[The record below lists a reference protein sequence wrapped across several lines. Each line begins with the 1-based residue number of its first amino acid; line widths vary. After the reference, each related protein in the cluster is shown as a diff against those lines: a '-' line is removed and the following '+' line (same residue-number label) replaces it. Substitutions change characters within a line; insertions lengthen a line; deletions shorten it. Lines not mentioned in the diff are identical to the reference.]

1 MKRKDK
7 RPNRDSNAN
16 HSARPPANGKSPRPA
31 SGEKRSDTRGAAR
44 GDTRSAAR
52 GDTRSAAPSAAR
64 GDQKG
69 PSNPKRKA
77 RRTGRLREPGATP
90 LDERR
95 AIAPESR
102 APESPRPLQSP
113 RPAFTPSA
121 PVIAES
127 SAVDEFDLHDPD
139 LDSEEAFELGIGAR
153 VVHPNTQYGEAF
165 ESLPAEPLE
174 RKSGDVEAQIRALE
188 ARLDGLIRQRHFDD
202 VNADPEADSHD
213 PVSERRGALA
223 KTDSSP
229 PAKVEPAEL
238 PAEDFIA
245 RKWGRSGL
253 RSRSEEF
260 DDFGLDPSFEQR
272 VKPVVEFLYRSYF
285 RTTVEGIDNVPAEG
299 RCIVVANHSGALPLD
314 GLMLRAALRIEHKQK
329 RDLRWLAEDFVYYLP
344 FAGVFM
350 NRVGAV
356 RACPENAERLLEKE
370 SIVGVFPEGV
380 HGIKKLFQ
388 ERYRLQR
395 FGRGGYIRLCLRMR
409 APIVPC
415 AIIGAEE
422 SSPLLYRLEGLTE
435 LLGLPYFPITPTF
448 PFLGPA
454 GLLPAPTKWRMRFGE
469 PINLDNYGPEAADD
483 HVLVGRLSERVRSS
497 IQSMLDSGLRERRSV
512 WFG

>member
-1 MKRKDK
+1 MNRKDK
-7 RPNRDSNAN
+7 RPKRHSNDSAGGARPRNGGGGKPPARDSAQR
-16 HSARPPANGKSPRPA
+16 AAP
-31 SGEKRSDTRGAAR
+31 RSD
-44 GDTRSAAR
+44 DKS
-52 GDTRSAAPSAAR
+52 
-64 GDQKG
+64 

-77 RRTGRLREPGATP
+77 RRTGRNRDAGPARPGGPLEARREQRP
-90 LDERR
+90 
-95 AIAPESR
+95 APQPSVSR
-102 APESPRPLQSP
+102 PSVSRPPVSRPPRPPLP
-113 RPAFTPSA
+113 PP
-121 PVIAES
+121 PVIEERSVIDDADYDDTD
-127 SAVDEFDLHDPD
+127 VDY
-139 LDSEEAFELGIGAR
+139 EEAFELGIGSR
-153 VVHPNTQYGEAF
+153 VVPPTTQYGEAF
-165 ESLPAEPLE
+165 ESSPPASDGL
-174 RKSGDVEAQIRALE
+174 KMGDVQAQIRALE
-188 ARLDGLIRQRHFDD
+188 ARLDGLIRQRD
-202 VNADPEADSHD
+202 VGEHSADSEGVEAE
-213 PVSERRGALA
+213 PVSERRGSLA
-223 KTDSSP
+223 KAPASP
-229 PAKVEPAEL
+229 PVIVEVPKPA
-238 PAEDFIA
+238 AEDFIS
-245 RKWGRSGL
+245 RKWGRSAL

-260 DDFGLDPSFEQR
+260 DDFGLDPGFEQR

-285 RTTVEGIDNVPAEG
+285 RTSVEGIDNVPAEG

-314 GLMLRAALRIEHKQK
+314 GLMLRAALRIEHRQK

-370 SIVGVFPEGV
+370 SLVAVFPEGV

>member
-1 MKRKDK
+1 VKRKDK
-7 RPNRDSNAN
+7 RPKRDSSAN
-16 HSARPPANGKSPRPA
+16 QSARSRPA
-31 SGEKRSDTRGAAR
+31 KSEKSDKR
-44 GDTRSAAR
+44 GDARSPSPSSAR
-52 GDTRSAAPSAAR
+52 A
-64 GDQKG
+64 DQKS

-77 RRTGRLREPGATP
+77 RRTGRNRPAPRVGEHRVHPPQPPISAPAGVI
-90 LDERR
+90 DER
-95 AIAPESR
+95 
-102 APESPRPLQSP
+102 
-113 RPAFTPSA
+113 T
-121 PVIAES
+121 
-127 SAVDEFDLHDPD
+127 AVDEAGLSDTDI
-139 LDSEEAFELGIGAR
+139 DSEEAFELGIGAR
-153 VVHPNTQYGEAF
+153 VVPVTMQYGEAF
-165 ESLPAEPLE
+165 ESTPPAREE
-174 RKSGDVEAQIRALE
+174 RKTGDVEAQIRALE
-188 ARLDGLIRQRHFDD
+188 ARLDGLIRQRHF
-202 VNADPEADSHD
+202 ADAAPEAEDPD
-213 PVSERRGALA
+213 PVSERRGALT

-229 PAKVEPAEL
+229 PATVEPVEL
-238 PAEDFIA
+238 PVEDFIS
-245 RKWGRSGL
+245 RKWGRSAL

-260 DDFGLDPSFEQR
+260 DDFGLDPGFEQR
-272 VKPVVEFLYRSYF
+272 VRPVVEFLYRSYF
-285 RTTVEGIDNVPAEG
+285 RTTVEGIDHVPAEG

-314 GLMLRAALRIEHKQK
+314 GLMLRAALRIEHAQK

-370 SIVGVFPEGV
+370 NIVGVFPEGV

-497 IQSMLDSGLRERRSV
+497 IQAMLDSGLRERRSV

>member
-1 MKRKDK
+1 MTRKDK
-7 RPNRDSNAN
+7 RPKRNSNDGAGG
-16 HSARPPANGKSPRPA
+16 ARPRNGGGKPPARAGAHRSAP
-31 SGEKRSDTRGAAR
+31 RSD
-44 GDTRSAAR
+44 DKS
-52 GDTRSAAPSAAR
+52 
-64 GDQKG
+64 

-77 RRTGRLREPGATP
+77 RRTGRNRDTGPARPATLEARREPRPSPQPSVSRPP
-90 LDERR
+90 LPPPPPIEER
-95 AIAPESR
+95 S
-102 APESPRPLQSP
+102 L
-113 RPAFTPSA
+113 
-121 PVIAES
+121 
-127 SAVDEFDLHDPD
+127 VDDAGYDD
-139 LDSEEAFELGIGAR
+139 TDVDYEEAFELGIGSR
-153 VVHPNTQYGEAF
+153 VVPPTTQYGEAF
-165 ESLPAEPLE
+165 ESSPPTSDGL
-174 RKSGDVEAQIRALE
+174 KMGDVQAQIRALE
-188 ARLDGLIRQRHFDD
+188 ARLDGLIRQRDFGDHG
-202 VNADPEADSHD
+202 AETEAVEAE
-213 PVSERRGALA
+213 PISERRGSLA
-223 KTDSSP
+223 KAPSSP
-229 PAKVEPAEL
+229 PVIVEAPQ
-238 PAEDFIA
+238 PPTEDFIS
-245 RKWGRSGL
+245 RKWGRSAL

-260 DDFGLDPSFEQR
+260 DDFGLDPGFEQR

-285 RTTVEGIDNVPAEG
+285 RTSVEGIDNVPAEG

-314 GLMLRAALRIEHKQK
+314 GLMLRAALRIEHRQK

-370 SIVGVFPEGV
+370 SLVGVFPEGV

-435 LLGLPYFPITPTF
+435 LVGLPYFPITPTF

-483 HVLVGRLSERVRSS
+483 HVLVGRLSERVRSA
-497 IQSMLDSGLRERRSV
+497 IQAMLDSGLRERRSV

>member
-1 MKRKDK
+1 VKRKDK
-7 RPNRDSNAN
+7 RPQRDSSAN
-16 HSARPPANGKSPRPA
+16 DRNRERQQARPQARPA
-31 SGEKRSDTRGAAR
+31 KSEKRGDGRAQTPSMAR
-44 GDTRSAAR
+44 
-52 GDTRSAAPSAAR
+52 PEH
-64 GDQKG
+64 KG

-77 RRTGRLREPGATP
+77 RRTGRNREHAPARPEAPRLHLPPPSFSPPSGMI
-90 LDERR
+90 DERT
-95 AIAPESR
+95 A
-102 APESPRPLQSP
+102 
-113 RPAFTPSA
+113 
-121 PVIAES
+121 
-127 SAVDEFDLHDPD
+127 AVEAGLGDTDI
-139 LDSEEAFELGIGAR
+139 DSEEAFELGIGAR
-153 VVHPNTQYGEAF
+153 VVPPTTQYGEAF
-165 ESLPAEPLE
+165 DSTPPAAHE
-174 RKSGDVEAQIRALE
+174 RKGDVEAQIRALE
-188 ARLDGLIRQRHFDD
+188 ARLDGLIRQRHF
-202 VNADPEADSHD
+202 ADATTETESDE

-229 PAKVEPAEL
+229 PAKLEPAE
-238 PAEDFIA
+238 PPVEDFIS
-245 RKWGRSGL
+245 RKWGRSAL
-253 RSRSEEF
+253 RSRAEEF

-285 RTTVEGIDNVPAEG
+285 RTTAEGVDNVPAEG

-314 GLMLRAALRIEHKQK
+314 GLMLRAALRIDHKQK

-497 IQSMLDSGLRERRSV
+497 IQAMLDSGLRERRSV

>member
-1 MKRKDK
+1 
-7 RPNRDSNAN
+7 
-16 HSARPPANGKSPRPA
+16 
-31 SGEKRSDTRGAAR
+31 
-44 GDTRSAAR
+44 
-52 GDTRSAAPSAAR
+52 
-64 GDQKG
+64 
-69 PSNPKRKA
+69 
-77 RRTGRLREPGATP
+77 
-90 LDERR
+90 
-95 AIAPESR
+95 
-102 APESPRPLQSP
+102 
-113 RPAFTPSA
+113 
-121 PVIAES
+121 
-127 SAVDEFDLHDPD
+127 
-139 LDSEEAFELGIGAR
+139 
-153 VVHPNTQYGEAF
+153 
-165 ESLPAEPLE
+165 
-174 RKSGDVEAQIRALE
+174 
-188 ARLDGLIRQRHFDD
+188 
-202 VNADPEADSHD
+202 
-213 PVSERRGALA
+213 VSERRGALA
-223 KTDSSP
+223 KTDSAP
-229 PAKVEPAEL
+229 PARLEAAEP
-238 PAEDFIA
+238 PVEDFIS
-245 RKWGRSGL
+245 RKWGRSAL
-253 RSRSEEF
+253 RSRAEEF

-285 RTTVEGIDNVPAEG
+285 RTTAEGVDNVPAEG

-314 GLMLRAALRIEHKQK
+314 GLMLRAALRIDHKAK

-497 IQSMLDSGLRERRSV
+497 IQAMLDSGLRERRSV

>member
-7 RPNRDSNAN
+7 RPQRSSSPQRSTNDGQGG
-16 HSARPPANGKSPRPA
+16 ARPRGDGQGGGARPRNDGQGGSRP
-31 SGEKRSDTRGAAR
+31 RGAAKPASR
-44 GDTRSAAR
+44 AAAAR
-52 GDTRSAAPSAAR
+52 PDDKS
-64 GDQKG
+64 

-77 RRTGRLREPGATP
+77 RRNGRHREATTTRVEP
-90 LDERR
+90 RREHRPEAAPPPPPVPVEERL
-95 AIAPESR
+95 ALEDVGYDDPE
-102 APESPRPLQSP
+102 
-113 RPAFTPSA
+113 
-121 PVIAES
+121 
-127 SAVDEFDLHDPD
+127 VDY
-139 LDSEEAFELGIGAR
+139 EEAFELGIGSR
-153 VVHPNTQYGEAF
+153 VVPPTTQYGEAF
-165 ESLPAEPLE
+165 ESTPPAASESL
-174 RKSGDVEAQIRALE
+174 RMGDVQAQIRALE
-188 ARLDGLIRQRHFDD
+188 ARLDGLIRQRDFSDH
-202 VNADPEADSHD
+202 AELEAQVPD
-213 PVSERRGALA
+213 PVSERRAPLA
-223 KTDSSP
+223 KAPSSP
-229 PAKVEPAEL
+229 PVLVEVPQ
-238 PAEDFIA
+238 PPVEDFIS
-245 RKWGRSGL
+245 RKWGRSAL

-260 DDFGLDPSFEQR
+260 DDFGLDPGFEQR

-285 RTTVEGIDNVPAEG
+285 RTSVEGIDNVPGEG

-314 GLMLRAALRIEHKQK
+314 GLMLRAALRIEHRQK

-370 SIVGVFPEGV
+370 SLVGVFPEGV

-483 HVLVGRLSERVRSS
+483 HVLVGRLSERVRSA
-497 IQSMLDSGLRERRSV
+497 IQAMLDSGLRERRSV

>member
-1 MKRKDK
+1 VKRKDK
-7 RPNRDSNAN
+7 RPKRDSSAN
-16 HSARPPANGKSPRPA
+16 QSPKARPAKS
-31 SGEKRSDTRGAAR
+31 EKRADTRGPAPGSAR
-44 GDTRSAAR
+44 ADQRS
-52 GDTRSAAPSAAR
+52 
-64 GDQKG
+64 
-69 PSNPKRKA
+69 PSNPKRKT
-77 RRTGRLREPGATP
+77 RRTGHHRPPPPFPGEHRVFPPQPP
-90 LDERR
+90 LSSPSGAIEER
-95 AIAPESR
+95 
-102 APESPRPLQSP
+102 
-113 RPAFTPSA
+113 T
-121 PVIAES
+121 
-127 SAVDEFDLHDPD
+127 AVDQAGLSDTDI
-139 LDSEEAFELGIGAR
+139 DSEEAFELGIGAR
-153 VVHPNTQYGEAF
+153 VVPPTTQYGEAF
-165 ESLPAEPLE
+165 ESAPPEPRE

-188 ARLDGLIRQRHFDD
+188 ARLDGLIRQRHFTDGP
-202 VNADPEADSHD
+202 PEVEAEGKAQ
-213 PVSERRGALA
+213 VAERGALA

-229 PAKVEPAEL
+229 PVKVEPAEL
-238 PAEDFIA
+238 PAEDFIS
-245 RKWGRSGL
+245 RKWGRSAL

-260 DDFGLDPSFEQR
+260 DDFGLDPSFEER
-272 VKPVVEFLYRSYF
+272 VRPVVEFLYRSYF
-285 RTTVEGIDNVPAEG
+285 RTTVEGIDHVPAEG

-370 SIVGVFPEGV
+370 GIVGVFPEGV

-409 APIVPC
+409 APIIPC

>member
-7 RPNRDSNAN
+7 RPKRDANAN
-16 HSARPPANGKSPRPA
+16 QAPRQRPAKAERADRTDKRDKRDAPRPPV
-31 SGEKRSDTRGAAR
+31 AR
-44 GDTRSAAR
+44 V
-52 GDTRSAAPSAAR
+52 
-64 GDQKG
+64 DQKS

-77 RRTGRLREPGATP
+77 RRTGRNRAPSDARPAEHRTHAPPPPQFAP
-90 LDERR
+90 PSVIDERN
-95 AIAPESR
+95 
-102 APESPRPLQSP
+102 
-113 RPAFTPSA
+113 
-121 PVIAES
+121 
-127 SAVDEFDLHDPD
+127 AVDAAGLGDTGV
-139 LDSEEAFELGIGAR
+139 DSEEAFELGIGAR
-153 VVHPNTQYGEAF
+153 VVPPTTQYRDTF
-165 ESLPAEPLE
+165 ESLPPAPQDH
-174 RKSGDVEAQIRALE
+174 KIGDVEAQIRALE
-188 ARLDGLIRQRHFDD
+188 ARLDGLIRQRH
-202 VNADPEADSHD
+202 VTEPPAEADVESAA
-213 PVSERRGALA
+213 PVSEQRGSLTLA
-223 KTDSSP
+223 KSSP
-229 PAKVEPAEL
+229 PVPVEPAQL
-238 PAEDFIA
+238 PAEDFIS
-245 RKWGRSGL
+245 RKWGRSAL

-260 DDFGLDPSFEQR
+260 DDFGLDPTFEQR

-285 RTTVEGIDNVPAEG
+285 RTTVEGIEHVPAEG

-370 SIVGVFPEGV
+370 SLVGVFPEGV

-435 LLGLPYFPITPTF
+435 LVGLPYFPITPTF

-454 GLLPAPTKWRMRFGE
+454 GLLPAPTKWRIRFGE

-497 IQSMLDSGLRERRSV
+497 IQAMLDSGLRERRSV

>member
-7 RPNRDSNAN
+7 RPKRDSSAN
-16 HSARPPANGKSPRPA
+16 QSGRTRP
-31 SGEKRSDTRGAAR
+31 EKREPR
-44 GDTRSAAR
+44 GDGR
-52 GDTRSAAPSAAR
+52 GPAPSVAR
-64 GDQKG
+64 ADQNS

-77 RRTGRLREPGATP
+77 RRTGRNRGPAPARLGERRVHPPQPPVSAPSG
-90 LDERR
+90 LIDER
-95 AIAPESR
+95 
-102 APESPRPLQSP
+102 
-113 RPAFTPSA
+113 T
-121 PVIAES
+121 
-127 SAVDEFDLHDPD
+127 AVDQAGLGDTDI
-139 LDSEEAFELGIGAR
+139 DSEEAFELGIGAR
-153 VVHPNTQYGEAF
+153 VVPLTTQYGEAF
-165 ESLPAEPLE
+165 EIAPPVPQE
-174 RKSGDVEAQIRALE
+174 RKTGDVEAQIRALE
-188 ARLDGLIRQRHFDD
+188 ARLDGLIRQRHFSDAASD
-202 VNADPEADSHD
+202 AEADDSGA
-213 PVSERRGALA
+213 PVSERGGPLA
-223 KTDSSP
+223 TTDSSP
-229 PAKVEPAEL
+229 PAQMETAEL
-238 PAEDFIA
+238 PASDFIS
-245 RKWGRSGL
+245 RKWGRSAL

-285 RTTVEGIDNVPAEG
+285 RTTVEGIDHVPAEG

-388 ERYRLQR
+388 DRYRLQR

-435 LLGLPYFPITPTF
+435 LVGLPYFPITPTF

-497 IQSMLDSGLRERRSV
+497 IQAMLDSGLRERRSV

>member
-1 MKRKDK
+1 VKRKDK
-7 RPNRDSNAN
+7 RPKRDASAN
-16 HSARPPANGKSPRPA
+16 QSARPRTAKS
-31 SGEKRSDTRGAAR
+31 EKRGDTRGPAPGAAR
-44 GDTRSAAR
+44 GE
-52 GDTRSAAPSAAR
+52 
-64 GDQKG
+64 QKG

-77 RRTGRLREPGATP
+77 RRTGRNRPAARPPTEHRVHTP
-90 LDERR
+90 QPPPSSPSGMIDER
-95 AIAPESR
+95 
-102 APESPRPLQSP
+102 
-113 RPAFTPSA
+113 T
-121 PVIAES
+121 
-127 SAVDEFDLHDPD
+127 AVDQAGLSDTDI
-139 LDSEEAFELGIGAR
+139 DSEEAFELGIGAR
-153 VVHPNTQYGEAF
+153 VVPVTMQYGEAF
-165 ESLPAEPLE
+165 ESTPPVREE

-188 ARLDGLIRQRHFDD
+188 ARLDGLIRQRHFGD
-202 VNADPEADSHD
+202 AGAEADGVDGD
-213 PVSERRGALA
+213 PVSEKRGALT
-223 KTDSSP
+223 KTDFAP

-238 PAEDFIA
+238 PIEDFIS
-245 RKWGRSGL
+245 RKWGRSAL

-285 RTTVEGIDNVPAEG
+285 RTTVEGIDHVPSEG

-314 GLMLRAALRIEHKQK
+314 GLMLRAALRIEHPQR

-370 SIVGVFPEGV
+370 NIVGVFPEGV

-497 IQSMLDSGLRERRSV
+497 IQAMLDSGLRERRSV

>member
-7 RPNRDSNAN
+7 RPKRTSNDGPPGGGRP
-16 HSARPPANGKSPRPA
+16 RPPATGNKPAPR
-31 SGEKRSDTRGAAR
+31 D
-44 GDTRSAAR
+44 GDRR
-52 GDTRSAAPSAAR
+52 AAPRDDKA
-64 GDQKG
+64 

-77 RRTGRLREPGATP
+77 RRNGRHREPNGPRVGGLAP
-90 LDERR
+90 RREHQRAEPPRQPPPPIPDERI
-95 AIAPESR
+95 AIDDVGYED
-102 APESPRPLQSP
+102 
-113 RPAFTPSA
+113 TD
-121 PVIAES
+121 
-127 SAVDEFDLHDPD
+127 VDY
-139 LDSEEAFELGIGAR
+139 EEAFELGIGSR
-153 VVHPNTQYGEAF
+153 VVPPTTQYGEAF
-165 ESLPAEPLE
+165 ESSLPAAPDSL
-174 RKSGDVEAQIRALE
+174 KIGDVQAQIRALE
-188 ARLDGLIRQRHFDD
+188 ARLDGLIRQRDFSE
-202 VNADPEADSHD
+202 NSAEAEAESD
-213 PVSERRGALA
+213 PVSERRGSLA
-223 KTDSSP
+223 KAPPSSP
-229 PAKVEPAEL
+229 PVIVELPKP
-238 PAEDFIA
+238 PAEDFIS
-245 RKWGRSGL
+245 RKWSRSAL

-260 DDFGLDPSFEQR
+260 DDFGLDPGFEQR
-272 VKPVVEFLYRSYF
+272 VKPVIEFLYRSYF
-285 RTTVEGIDNVPAEG
+285 RTVVEGIDNVPGEG

-314 GLMLRAALRIEHKQK
+314 GLMLRAALRIEHQK
-329 RDLRWLAEDFVYYLP
+329 RRDLRWLAEDFVYYLP

-370 SIVGVFPEGV
+370 SLVGVFPEGV

-422 SSPLLYRLEGLTE
+422 SSPLLYRMEGLTE
-435 LLGLPYFPITPTF
+435 LVGLPYFPITPTF

-483 HVLVGRLSERVRSS
+483 HVLVGRLSERVRSA
-497 IQSMLDSGLRERRSV
+497 IQAMLDSGLRERRSV

>member
-1 MKRKDK
+1 VKRKDK
-7 RPNRDSNAN
+7 RPQRESSAN
-16 HSARPPANGKSPRPA
+16 PKSRERREARPPARPA
-31 SGEKRSDTRGAAR
+31 KAEKR
-44 GDTRSAAR
+44 GDGRAP
-52 GDTRSAAPSAAR
+52 APSAAR
-64 GDQKG
+64 AEPKGKGG

-77 RRTGRLREPGATP
+77 RRTGRNREHTP
-90 LDERR
+90 ARPEGPRLHLPPPPFSPSSGVIDERT
-95 AIAPESR
+95 A
-102 APESPRPLQSP
+102 
-113 RPAFTPSA
+113 
-121 PVIAES
+121 
-127 SAVDEFDLHDPD
+127 AVEAGLGDTEV
-139 LDSEEAFELGIGAR
+139 DSEEAFELGIGAR
-153 VVHPNTQYGEAF
+153 VVPPTTQYGEAF
-165 ESLPAEPLE
+165 DSTPPPVHE
-174 RKSGDVEAQIRALE
+174 RKGDVEAQIRALE
-188 ARLDGLIRQRHFDD
+188 ARLDGLIRQRHF
-202 VNADPEADSHD
+202 ADATTETESDE

-229 PAKVEPAEL
+229 PVRLEPAE
-238 PAEDFIA
+238 PPVEDFIS
-245 RKWGRSGL
+245 RKWGRSAL
-253 RSRSEEF
+253 RSRAEEF
-260 DDFGLDPSFEQR
+260 DDFGLDPNFEQR

-285 RTTVEGIDNVPAEG
+285 RTTAEGIDNVPAEG

-314 GLMLRAALRIEHKQK
+314 GLMLRAALRIDHKQK

-497 IQSMLDSGLRERRSV
+497 IQAMLDSGLRERRSV

>member
-1 MKRKDK
+1 VKRKDK
-7 RPNRDSNAN
+7 RPKRSSNEGQGG
-16 HSARPPANGKSPRPA
+16 ARPRNEGQGGARPRNEGQGGARPHNEARGGARPRNEGQGRARPRNEGQPVSP
-31 SGEKRSDTRGAAR
+31 SGAAR
-44 GDTRSAAR
+44 VDSRS
-52 GDTRSAAPSAAR
+52 
-64 GDQKG
+64 

-77 RRTGRLREPGATP
+77 HRTGQYRQPLTSHVEPRHEARHPAAPRTP
-90 LDERR
+90 
-95 AIAPESR
+95 
-102 APESPRPLQSP
+102 
-113 RPAFTPSA
+113 A
-121 PVIAES
+121 PVPVEERVT
-127 SAVDEFDLHDPD
+127 VDAFGYDDTEV
-139 LDSEEAFELGIGAR
+139 DSEEAFELGIGSR
-153 VVHPNTQYGEAF
+153 VVPPTTQYGEAF
-165 ESLPAEPLE
+165 ESAPPAASEGL
-174 RKSGDVEAQIRALE
+174 KIGDVQAQIRALE
-188 ARLDGLIRQRHFDD
+188 ARLDGLIRQRDFSEH
-202 VNADPEADSHD
+202 PEGEAAD

-223 KTDSSP
+223 KAPLSAP
-229 PAKVEPAEL
+229 VLAEAPEPAT
-238 PAEDFIA
+238 EDFIS
-245 RKWGRSGL
+245 RKWGRSAL
-253 RSRSEEF
+253 RSRAEQF

-285 RTTVEGIDNVPAEG
+285 RTSVEGIDNVPAEG
-299 RCIVVANHSGALPLD
+299 RCIVVANHSGAVPLD
-314 GLMLRAALRIEHKQK
+314 GLMLRAALRIEHRQK

-370 SIVGVFPEGV
+370 SLVGVFPEGV

-483 HVLVGRLSERVRSS
+483 HVLVGRLSERVRSA
-497 IQSMLDSGLRERRSV
+497 IQAMLDSGLRERRSV

>member
-7 RPNRDSNAN
+7 RPKREASAN
-16 HSARPPANGKSPRPA
+16 PAARPRPAKSEKRGDARPPR
-31 SGEKRSDTRGAAR
+31 
-44 GDTRSAAR
+44 
-52 GDTRSAAPSAAR
+52 PSAAQA
-64 GDQKG
+64 DQKS

-77 RRTGRLREPGATP
+77 RRTGRNREPAAARPGERRVYAP
-90 LDERR
+90 KPPISPPPAVIDER
-95 AIAPESR
+95 
-102 APESPRPLQSP
+102 
-113 RPAFTPSA
+113 T
-121 PVIAES
+121 
-127 SAVDEFDLHDPD
+127 AVDEAGLSDTDI
-139 LDSEEAFELGIGAR
+139 DSEEAFELGIGAR
-153 VVHPNTQYGEAF
+153 VVPPTTQYGEAF
-165 ESLPAEPLE
+165 ESAPPDPQE

-188 ARLDGLIRQRHFDD
+188 ARLDGLIRQRHF
-202 VNADPEADSHD
+202 ADAAAEAEADDSD
-213 PVSERRGALA
+213 PVSERRAPLA

-229 PAKVEPAEL
+229 PAKLEPVEL
-238 PAEDFIA
+238 PASDFIS
-245 RKWGRSGL
+245 RKWGRSAL

-260 DDFGLDPSFEQR
+260 DAFGLDPGFEQR
-272 VKPVVEFLYRSYF
+272 VKPIVEFLYRSYF

-435 LLGLPYFPITPTF
+435 LMGLPYFPITPTF

-497 IQSMLDSGLRERRSV
+497 IQAMLDSGLRERRSV

>member
-1 MKRKDK
+1 MTPPQKRKPRTAIRFRSGAHRWP
-7 RPNRDSNAN
+7 RPIP
-16 HSARPPANGKSPRPA
+16 HRPPKWSPRSCRPKTSFHANGV
-31 SGEKRSDTRGAAR
+31 
-44 GDTRSAAR
+44 
-52 GDTRSAAPSAAR
+52 
-64 GDQKG
+64 
-69 PSNPKRKA
+69 A
-77 RRTGRLREPGATP
+77 RRCAG
-90 LDERR
+90 
-95 AIAPESR
+95 
-102 APESPRPLQSP
+102 
-113 RPAFTPSA
+113 
-121 PVIAES
+121 
-127 SAVDEFDLHDPD
+127 
-139 LDSEEAFELGIGAR
+139 
-153 VVHPNTQYGEAF
+153 
-165 ESLPAEPLE
+165 
-174 RKSGDVEAQIRALE
+174 
-188 ARLDGLIRQRHFDD
+188 
-202 VNADPEADSHD
+202 
-213 PVSERRGALA
+213 
-223 KTDSSP
+223 
-229 PAKVEPAEL
+229 
-238 PAEDFIA
+238 
-245 RKWGRSGL
+245 
-253 RSRSEEF
+253 RSEEF
-260 DDFGLDPSFEQR
+260 DDFGLDPGFEQR

-435 LLGLPYFPITPTF
+435 LVGLPYFPITPTF

>member
-7 RPNRDSNAN
+7 RPQRSSSPQRSTNDGQGG
-16 HSARPPANGKSPRPA
+16 ARPRGDGQGGGARPRNDGQGGSRPRGAAKPA
-31 SGEKRSDTRGAAR
+31 TRGAA
-44 GDTRSAAR
+44 AR
-52 GDTRSAAPSAAR
+52 PDDKS
-64 GDQKG
+64 

-77 RRTGRLREPGATP
+77 RRNGRHREATTTRVEP
-90 LDERR
+90 RREHRPEAAPPPPPVPVEERL
-95 AIAPESR
+95 ALEDVGYDDPE
-102 APESPRPLQSP
+102 
-113 RPAFTPSA
+113 
-121 PVIAES
+121 
-127 SAVDEFDLHDPD
+127 VDY
-139 LDSEEAFELGIGAR
+139 EEAFELGIGSR
-153 VVHPNTQYGEAF
+153 VVPPTTQYGEAF
-165 ESLPAEPLE
+165 ESTPPAASESL
-174 RKSGDVEAQIRALE
+174 RMGDVQAQIRALE
-188 ARLDGLIRQRHFDD
+188 ARLDGLIRQRDFSDH
-202 VNADPEADSHD
+202 AELEAQVPD
-213 PVSERRGALA
+213 PVSERRAPLA
-223 KTDSSP
+223 KAPSSP
-229 PAKVEPAEL
+229 PVLVEVPQ
-238 PAEDFIA
+238 PPVEDFIS
-245 RKWGRSGL
+245 RKWGRSAL

-260 DDFGLDPSFEQR
+260 DDFGLDPGFEQR

-285 RTTVEGIDNVPAEG
+285 RTSVEGIDNVPGEG

-314 GLMLRAALRIEHKQK
+314 GLMLRAALRIEHRQK

-370 SIVGVFPEGV
+370 SLVGVFPEGV

-483 HVLVGRLSERVRSS
+483 HVLVGRLSERVRSA
-497 IQSMLDSGLRERRSV
+497 IQAMLDSGLRERRSV

>member
-1 MKRKDK
+1 VKRKDK
-7 RPNRDSNAN
+7 RPKRDASAN
-16 HSARPPANGKSPRPA
+16 QPARPRPA
-31 SGEKRSDTRGAAR
+31 KSEKRADAR
-44 GDTRSAAR
+44 GSAQGNAR
-52 GDTRSAAPSAAR
+52 VE
-64 GDQKG
+64 QKG

-77 RRTGRLREPGATP
+77 RRTGRNRPAARPTEHRVHPPQPP
-90 LDERR
+90 LSSPSGMIDER
-95 AIAPESR
+95 
-102 APESPRPLQSP
+102 
-113 RPAFTPSA
+113 T
-121 PVIAES
+121 
-127 SAVDEFDLHDPD
+127 AVDEAGLSDTDI
-139 LDSEEAFELGIGAR
+139 DSEEAFELGIGAR
-153 VVHPNTQYGEAF
+153 VVPVTTQYGEAF
-165 ESLPAEPLE
+165 DSTPPEREE

-188 ARLDGLIRQRHFDD
+188 ARLDGLIRQRHFGDATGDAD
-202 VNADPEADSHD
+202 VDAGE
-213 PVSERRGALA
+213 PVSERRGALT
-223 KTDSSP
+223 KTDFTP
-229 PAKVEPAEL
+229 PAKVEAAEL
-238 PAEDFIA
+238 PVEGFIS
-245 RKWGRSGL
+245 RKWGRSAL

-285 RTTVEGIDNVPAEG
+285 RTTVEGIDHVPAEG

-314 GLMLRAALRIEHKQK
+314 GLMLRAALRIEHPQK

-370 SIVGVFPEGV
+370 NIVGVFPEGV

-497 IQSMLDSGLRERRSV
+497 IQAMLDSGLRERRSV

>member
-1 MKRKDK
+1 VKRKDK
-7 RPNRDSNAN
+7 RPKRDSSAN
-16 HSARPPANGKSPRPA
+16 QSARP
-31 SGEKRSDTRGAAR
+31 RSDKNERRGEAR
-44 GDTRSAAR
+44 KPAPGGAR
-52 GDTRSAAPSAAR
+52 A
-64 GDQKG
+64 DQKGG

-77 RRTGRLREPGATP
+77 RRTGHNRGPAAARLG
-90 LDERR
+90 ERR
-95 AIAPESR
+95 VHTPQ
-102 APESPRPLQSP
+102 PP
-113 RPAFTPSA
+113 PSA
-121 PVIAES
+121 P
-127 SAVDEFDLHDPD
+127 SAVIDERTAVDQAGLSDTD
-139 LDSEEAFELGIGAR
+139 IDSEEAFELGIGAR
-153 VVHPNTQYGEAF
+153 IVSPTTQYGEAF
-165 ESLPAEPLE
+165 ESTPPDPLE

-188 ARLDGLIRQRHFDD
+188 ARLDGLIRQRHF
-202 VNADPEADSHD
+202 ADGPADAGAEADA
-213 PVSERRGALA
+213 PVSERRGPLA

-238 PAEDFIA
+238 PTTDFIS
-245 RKWGRSGL
+245 RKWGRSAL

-260 DDFGLDPSFEQR
+260 DDFGLDPNFEQR

-497 IQSMLDSGLRERRSV
+497 IQAMLDSGLRERRSV

>member
-7 RPNRDSNAN
+7 SRKRDSSA
-16 HSARPPANGKSPRPA
+16 SSKEAARPRPPKNPQREA
-31 SGEKRSDTRGAAR
+31 
-44 GDTRSAAR
+44 
-52 GDTRSAAPSAAR
+52 RSAAPR
-64 GDQKG
+64 GERTPTNK
-69 PSNPKRKA
+69 KRKA
-77 RRTGRLREPGATP
+77 RRTGRDRAPGGVRIESRHIERPKPATTP
-90 LDERR
+90 NTPSTLSESALDER
-95 AIAPESR
+95 
-102 APESPRPLQSP
+102 L
-113 RPAFTPSA
+113 
-121 PVIAES
+121 
-127 SAVDEFDLHDPD
+127 AVDEVGLGDTDI
-139 LDSEEAFELGIGAR
+139 DSEEAFELGIGSR
-153 VVHPNTQYGEAF
+153 VVPPNVQYREAF
-165 ESLPAEPLE
+165 ESTQLEPAP
-174 RKSGDVEAQIRALE
+174 RSTGDVEAQIRALE
-188 ARLDGLIRQRHFDD
+188 ARLDGLIRQRDFSD
-202 VNADPEADSHD
+202 AATEAEAEA
-213 PVSERRGALA
+213 PVPSSERRPGPLA
-223 KTDSSP
+223 KATTSAP
-229 PAKVEPAEL
+229 PARIDSALP
-238 PAEDFIA
+238 PAEDFIS
-245 RKWGRSGL
+245 RKWGRSAL

-260 DDFGLDPSFEQR
+260 DDFGLDPRFEQR
-272 VKPVVEFLYRSYF
+272 VLPAVEFLYKTYF
-285 RTTVEGIDNVPAEG
+285 RTSVEGIDNVPAEG

-314 GLMLRAALRIEHKQK
+314 GPMLRAALRIEHAKK

-370 SIVGVFPEGV
+370 SLVAVFPEGV
-380 HGIKKLFQ
+380 HGIKKLFR
-388 ERYRLQR
+388 ERYHLQR

-448 PFLGPA
+448 PLLGPL

-469 PINLDNYGPEAADD
+469 PIHLDSYGPEAADD

-497 IQSMLDSGLRERRSV
+497 IQAMLDSGLRERRSV

>member
-1 MKRKDK
+1 VKRKDK
-7 RPNRDSNAN
+7 RPKRSAN
-16 HSARPPANGKSPRPA
+16 EGQGGARPRNEGQGGARPRPA
-31 SGEKRSDTRGAAR
+31 GKPVQ
-44 GDTRSAAR
+44 
-52 GDTRSAAPSAAR
+52 RSAAPRPDDKS
-64 GDQKG
+64 

-77 RRTGRLREPGATP
+77 RRTGRHRDPVTSRVEAQREHRPEAAPPPP
-90 LDERR
+90 LPPVPAEERLPIDD
-95 AIAPESR
+95 AGYDD
-102 APESPRPLQSP
+102 
-113 RPAFTPSA
+113 TD
-121 PVIAES
+121 
-127 SAVDEFDLHDPD
+127 VDY
-139 LDSEEAFELGIGAR
+139 EEAFELGIGSR
-153 VVHPNTQYGEAF
+153 VVPPTTQYGEAF
-165 ESLPAEPLE
+165 ESTPPAPESL
-174 RKSGDVEAQIRALE
+174 KIGDVQAQIRALE
-188 ARLDGLIRQRHFDD
+188 ARLDGLIRQRDFSDHAE
-202 VNADPEADSHD
+202 VEAAVPD
-213 PVSERRGALA
+213 PVSERRGTLA
-223 KTDSSP
+223 KSSSSP
-229 PAKVEPAEL
+229 PVLVEVPQP
-238 PAEDFIA
+238 PAEDFIS
-245 RKWGRSGL
+245 RKWGRSAL

-260 DDFGLDPSFEQR
+260 DDFGLDPGFEQR

-285 RTTVEGIDNVPAEG
+285 RTSVEGIDNVPGEG

-314 GLMLRAALRIEHKQK
+314 GLMLRAALRIEHRQK

-370 SIVGVFPEGV
+370 SLVGVFPEGV

-483 HVLVGRLSERVRSS
+483 HVLVGRLSERVRSA
-497 IQSMLDSGLRERRSV
+497 IQAMLDSGLRERRSV

>member
-1 MKRKDK
+1 VKRKDK
-7 RPNRDSNAN
+7 RPKRNSNEGP
-16 HSARPPANGKSPRPA
+16 SGARPRPA
-31 SGEKRSDTRGAAR
+31 KPAPRDAAR
-44 GDTRSAAR
+44 R
-52 GDTRSAAPSAAR
+52 AAPRDDKA
-64 GDQKG
+64 

-77 RRTGRLREPGATP
+77 RRTGRNREPAASRVEARREHKPVPAVPPAAPT
-90 LDERR
+90 LLEEQSAIDEVG
-95 AIAPESR
+95 
-102 APESPRPLQSP
+102 LGD
-113 RPAFTPSA
+113 TD
-121 PVIAES
+121 V
-127 SAVDEFDLHDPD
+127 
-139 LDSEEAFELGIGAR
+139 DSEEAFELGIGSR
-153 VVHPNTQYGEAF
+153 VVPPTTQYGEAF
-165 ESLPAEPLE
+165 ESTPPASEQL
-174 RKSGDVEAQIRALE
+174 KIGDVQAQIRALE
-188 ARLDGLIRQRHFDD
+188 ARLDGLIRQRD
-202 VNADPEADSHD
+202 VSDHSEPEAPDVEAE
-213 PVSERRGALA
+213 PVSERRGSLA
-223 KTDSSP
+223 KAPSSP
-229 PAKVEPAEL
+229 PLVVEAPRPPAEV
-238 PAEDFIA
+238 FIS

-260 DDFGLDPSFEQR
+260 DDFGLDPGFEQR
-272 VKPVVEFLYRSYF
+272 VRPVVEFLYRSYF
-285 RTTVEGIDNVPAEG
+285 RTSVEGIDNVPNEG

-314 GLMLRAALRIEHKQK
+314 GLMLRAALRIEHPQK

-370 SIVGVFPEGV
+370 SLVGVFPEGV

-483 HVLVGRLSERVRSS
+483 HVLVGRLSERVRSA
-497 IQSMLDSGLRERRSV
+497 IQAMLDSGLRERRSV

>member
-1 MKRKDK
+1 VKRKDK
-7 RPNRDSNAN
+7 RPKRDSNAK
-16 HSARPPANGKSPRPA
+16 HSAPPRPA
-31 SGEKRSDTRGAAR
+31 KSEKQGDARTPRPALTRA
-44 GDTRSAAR
+44 DPKS
-52 GDTRSAAPSAAR
+52 
-64 GDQKG
+64 

-77 RRTGRLREPGATP
+77 RRTGRNREPAAARLGERRVQTP
-90 LDERR
+90 QPALSPPSSVIDER
-95 AIAPESR
+95 
-102 APESPRPLQSP
+102 
-113 RPAFTPSA
+113 T
-121 PVIAES
+121 
-127 SAVDEFDLHDPD
+127 AVDEAGLGDTDI
-139 LDSEEAFELGIGAR
+139 DSEEAFELGIGAR
-153 VVHPNTQYGEAF
+153 VVSPTTQYGEAF
-165 ESLPAEPLE
+165 ESAPPDPQE

-188 ARLDGLIRQRHFDD
+188 ARLDGLIRQRHFGD
-202 VNADPEADSHD
+202 VAAEAEVEGDA
-213 PVSERRGALA
+213 PTPERRGLA

-229 PAKVEPAEL
+229 PARVEPAPM
-238 PAEDFIA
+238 PASDFIS
-245 RKWGRSGL
+245 RKWGRTAL

-435 LLGLPYFPITPTF
+435 LIGLPYFPITPTF

-483 HVLVGRLSERVRSS
+483 HVLVGRVSERVRSS

>member
-1 MKRKDK
+1 MNRKDK
-7 RPNRDSNAN
+7 RPKRHSNDSAGG
-16 HSARPPANGKSPRPA
+16 ARPRNGGGKPPARDPAHRTAPRNDDKS
-31 SGEKRSDTRGAAR
+31 
-44 GDTRSAAR
+44 
-52 GDTRSAAPSAAR
+52 
-64 GDQKG
+64 

-77 RRTGRLREPGATP
+77 RRTGRNRDAGPARPGTLEARRDHRP
-90 LDERR
+90 VHQPPVVVEER
-95 AIAPESR
+95 ALIEDASYDD
-102 APESPRPLQSP
+102 
-113 RPAFTPSA
+113 TD
-121 PVIAES
+121 
-127 SAVDEFDLHDPD
+127 VDY
-139 LDSEEAFELGIGAR
+139 EEAFELGIGSR
-153 VVHPNTQYGEAF
+153 VVPPTTQYGEAF
-165 ESLPAEPLE
+165 ESSPPASEGL
-174 RKSGDVEAQIRALE
+174 KIGDVQAQIRALE
-188 ARLDGLIRQRHFDD
+188 ARLDGLIRQRDLGEHS
-202 VNADPEADSHD
+202 AEAEAAEAE
-213 PVSERRGALA
+213 PVSERRGSLA
-223 KTDSSP
+223 KAPPSSP
-229 PAKVEPAEL
+229 PVIVELPKP
-238 PAEDFIA
+238 PAEDFIS
-245 RKWGRSGL
+245 RKWSRSAL

-260 DDFGLDPSFEQR
+260 DDFGLDPGFEQR
-272 VKPVVEFLYRSYF
+272 VKPVIEFLYRSYF
-285 RTTVEGIDNVPAEG
+285 RTVVEGIDNVPGEG

-314 GLMLRAALRIEHKQK
+314 GLMLRAALRIEHQK
-329 RDLRWLAEDFVYYLP
+329 RRDLRWLAEDFVYYLP

-370 SIVGVFPEGV
+370 SLVGVFPEGV

-422 SSPLLYRLEGLTE
+422 SSPLLYRMEGLTE
-435 LLGLPYFPITPTF
+435 LVGLPYFPITPTF

-483 HVLVGRLSERVRSS
+483 HVLVGRLSERVRSA
-497 IQSMLDSGLRERRSV
+497 IQAMLDSGLRERRSV

>member
-7 RPNRDSNAN
+7 RPKHESSAN
-16 HSARPPANGKSPRPA
+16 PSARARPTQSEQRGDARPPV
-31 SGEKRSDTRGAAR
+31 
-44 GDTRSAAR
+44 
-52 GDTRSAAPSAAR
+52 AR

-77 RRTGRLREPGATP
+77 RRTGRNRPPAAARPG
-90 LDERR
+90 ERR
-95 AIAPESR
+95 VHPPQPERS
-102 APESPRPLQSP
+102 A
-113 RPAFTPSA
+113 PSA
-121 PVIAES
+121 LT
-127 SAVDEFDLHDPD
+127 DEHAALVEAGLSDTDI
-139 LDSEEAFELGIGAR
+139 DSEEAFELGIGAR
-153 VVHPNTQYGEAF
+153 VVPPTTQYGEAF
-165 ESLPAEPLE
+165 ESAPPEPHE

-188 ARLDGLIRQRHFDD
+188 ARLDGLIRQRHF
-202 VNADPEADSHD
+202 ADPAAGSDADDSA
-213 PVSERRGALA
+213 PSSERRGPLA

-229 PAKVEPAEL
+229 PARVEPAA
-238 PAEDFIA
+238 PPVEDFIS
-245 RKWGRSGL
+245 RKWGRSAM

-299 RCIVVANHSGALPLD
+299 RCIVVANHSGAVPLD
-314 GLMLRAALRIEHKQK
+314 GLMLRAALRIEHKHR

-435 LLGLPYFPITPTF
+435 LVGLPYFPITPTF

-497 IQSMLDSGLRERRSV
+497 IQAMLDSGLRERRSV

>member
-1 MKRKDK
+1 VKRKDK
-7 RPNRDSNAN
+7 RPKRDA
-16 HSARPPANGKSPRPA
+16 SASQPSRPRPA
-31 SGEKRSDTRGAAR
+31 KADRNEKRDKRDAPRPPLAR
-44 GDTRSAAR
+44 A
-52 GDTRSAAPSAAR
+52 
-64 GDQKG
+64 DQNG

-77 RRTGRLREPGATP
+77 RRTGRNRAPSEPRPAEHRTHAPPPPQFGPSFTP
-90 LDERR
+90 ASVLDER
-95 AIAPESR
+95 
-102 APESPRPLQSP
+102 
-113 RPAFTPSA
+113 
-121 PVIAES
+121 
-127 SAVDEFDLHDPD
+127 SAVDAAGLGDTDIA
-139 LDSEEAFELGIGAR
+139 SEEAFELGIGAR
-153 VVHPNTQYGEAF
+153 VVPLTTQYRETF
-165 ESLPAEPLE
+165 ESAPPPTPPEH
-174 RKSGDVEAQIRALE
+174 KIGDVEAQIRALE
-188 ARLDGLIRQRHFDD
+188 ARLDGLIRQRHFSD
-202 VNADPEADSHD
+202 APTEGEADGAD
-213 PVSERRGALA
+213 PVSERRGSLA
-223 KTDSSP
+223 RTDSAP
-229 PAKVEPAEL
+229 PVPVEPAL
-238 PAEDFIA
+238 PPVEDFIS
-245 RKWGRSGL
+245 RKWGRSAM

-285 RTTVEGIDNVPAEG
+285 RTTVEGIDHVPAEG

-350 NRVGAV
+350 NRIGAV

-435 LLGLPYFPITPTF
+435 LVGLPYFPITPTF

-454 GLLPAPTKWRMRFGE
+454 GLLPAPTKWRIRFGE

-497 IQSMLDSGLRERRSV
+497 IQAMLDSGLRERRSV